1 MIFRLRHFRMKALL
15 LTLNLTEK
23 LLGMIKGGNTNSSG
37 YKYQG
42 GTVKDKGQEK
52 KQQKSLG

>member
-15 LTLNLTEK
+15 LTLNLKEK

-37 YKYQG
+37 YKYPSG
-42 GTVKDKGQEK
+42 DVKDR
-52 KQQKSLG
+52 